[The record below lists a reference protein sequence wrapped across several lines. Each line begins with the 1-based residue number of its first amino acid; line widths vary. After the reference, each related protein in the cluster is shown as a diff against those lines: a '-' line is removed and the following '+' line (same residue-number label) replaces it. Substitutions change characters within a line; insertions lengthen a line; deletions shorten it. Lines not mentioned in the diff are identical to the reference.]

1 MNNNLFKIDDSEKM
15 RILEMHQ
22 SATSRHYLG
31 EQVAPATTVA
41 APATTTTTPVTTTKS
56 PSMAPMS
63 ISQINIKNG
72 GNFKLML
79 NGKPLNF
86 NAQFSPSI
94 DKNKQPLPGNFRI
107 TVKPEGM
114 VNFYYVLNYQCN
126 NPTIVTHTGLN
137 LIPKVDQLTGITAE
151 YNDRTFSNPDPSKPI
166 DKNRPNLEN
175 LLSQLKQ
182 AEWDISSFGDL
193 SSLCPKS

>member
-1 MNNNLFKIDDSEKM
+1 MSKNLFKIDDSEKM

-31 EQVAPATTVA
+31 EQVAPVTTT
-41 APATTTTTPVTTTKS
+41 PATTTTTPVTPTKS

-72 GNFKLML
+72 GNFKLTL

-86 NAQFSPSI
+86 NAQFSPAI
-94 DKNKQPLPGNFRI
+94 DKNKQPLPGNYRI

-114 VNFYYVLNYQCN
+114 VNFYYTLNYQCN
-126 NPTIVTHTGLN
+126 NPTSVTHTGFN

-151 YNDRTFSNPDPSKPI
+151 YNNRTFSNPDPSKPI

>member
-22 SATSRHYLG
+22 SATNRHYLG
-31 EQVAPATTVA
+31 EQVAPVTTT
-41 APATTTTTPVTTTKS
+41 PATTTTTPVTTTKS

-86 NAQFSPSI
+86 NAQFSPSM
-94 DKNKQPLPGNFRI
+94 DNNKQPLPGNYRI
-107 TVKPEGM
+107 TVIPENM
-114 VNFYYVLNYQCN
+114 NNFYYILNYQCN
-126 NPTIVTHTGLN
+126 NPTKVTHTVS

-151 YNDRTFSNPDPSKPI
+151 YNNRTFSNPDPSKPI
-166 DKNRPNLEN
+166 DKNTPNLEN
-175 LLSQLKQ
+175 LLKGLKQ